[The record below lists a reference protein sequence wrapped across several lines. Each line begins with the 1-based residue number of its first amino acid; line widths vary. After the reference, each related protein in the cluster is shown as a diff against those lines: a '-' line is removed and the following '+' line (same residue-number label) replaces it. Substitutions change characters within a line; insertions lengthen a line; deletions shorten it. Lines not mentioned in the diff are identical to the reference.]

1 MGRQQIMLSVA
12 IGKYHEWQR
21 YEADHTENTVASARW
36 VLKRF
41 LREVKDKQLASLTER
56 HVREYFKRLNM
67 PHSTGHDHYR
77 KMNPPVSPGAFNFQ
91 RQRVKAFLDWARDE
105 GYLAQ
110 NLMRNIRPKEVPRK
124 KRQRPA
130 PHVLM
135 SLLDVADGPRDRAY
149 IAVAINT
156 GLRASEIGRI
166 QVGQVDLDSGF
177 LTSVIIKKTGD
188 IDDQPI
194 TSDLDPELR
203 GWLAEYEQNLGRP
216 LDPEEYLFPHVVGT
230 LLAGCRMVDGKR
242 EPIRTPQML
251 VPDKMIAHPE
261 KIVQKALGSL
271 NLPIKYEGI
280 HTVRRAVAR
289 AFYDML
295 VARGVNDV
303 DALRQTQSLLHHSLV
318 ATTERYLGLDI
329 EREKRNRNLR
339 GRPFLSE
346 IIAAG
351 DNVIPLRPTASQE

>member
-1 MGRQQIMLSVA
+1 MAKSSMMLSAA
-12 IGKYHEWQR
+12 IERYHEWQQ
-21 YEADHTENTVASARW
+21 YEADHSPSTILAAKT
-36 VLKRF
+36 VLKAF
-41 LREVKDKQLASLTER
+41 LRTVKDKQLASLTET
-56 HVREYFKRLNM
+56 HVREYFKRLQQ
-67 PHSTGHDHYR
+67 PHMTGHQFYQR
-77 KMNPPVSPGAFNFQ
+77 MNKPVSASGFNYN

-105 GYLAQ
+105 GYLRE
-110 NLMRNIRPKEVPRK
+110 NLIRNIRPKKVPAK

-130 PHVLM
+130 PHVLVDM
-135 SLLDVADGPRDRAY
+135 LEVADGPRDRCFL
-149 IAVAINT
+149 AVAINS
-156 GLRASEIGRI
+156 GLRASEIRAI
-166 QVGQVDLDSGF
+166 QVGQVDLDSAF
-177 LTSVIIKKTGD
+177 ITSVVIKKTGE

-230 LLAGCRMVDGKR
+230 LFAGCEMVDGKR

-251 VPDKMIAHPE
+251 VPDRMIVHPE
-261 KIVQKALGSL
+261 KIVQKALGRL
-271 NLPIKYEGI
+271 NLPIKYEGV

-318 ATTERYLGLDI
+318 ATTERYLGLDV
-329 EREKRNRNLR
+329 EREKRNRNLKS
-339 GRPFLSE
+339 RPFMSE
-346 IIAAG
+346 ILAANN
-351 DNVIPLRPTASQE
+351 NVIPLRPTASEE